1 MFFLPAIFRPLA
13 TFLLVAVSL
22 PTLTAVSTASAAD
35 VTHRNVVFILI
46 DDLSHYGVTA
56 YGANRISSEAAG
68 FENVIFETPRI
79 DQLARQGVR
88 CDYAFAYPL
97 CEPTRT
103 TLMSG
108 KYNNRNHL
116 VSKGQHASDITF
128 GDLFQ
133 RAGYA
138 TGMTGK
144 WKQTRGTV
152 EIPGESYISEFGW
165 DEYCCFD
172 VVTEGRRY
180 INPNMVIN
188 GDVINFGNKSDID
201 PETGRRWYG
210 PDICNRFALDFLKRH
225 QNEPFFLYYPMMLLH
240 DEHMPTP
247 DTVPATA
254 FDEFDAMSRS
264 PNGRRNDEKK
274 YFPDMIAYTDKLIGK
289 VIDQVD
295 RLGLRENTLIV
306 VMGDNGTKEPFTH
319 ILPDGTQYPGGKG
332 STTDNGTHVP
342 LILSLPGTVP
352 VGTPDHPRVCDGLVD
367 LADIHP
373 TLCDAA
379 QIEIPNADDLD
390 GISFWSQMLGDSQEH
405 RDASYVWYNHNRP
418 MTDPSEVLA
427 YAFDKHFKRYAPDRY
442 YPDGRFF
449 DLRVDPFE
457 KMGDTK
463 VQGPG
468 WKKFYH
474 SGLKIDELTDEQ
486 RAGYERLGKVLAE
499 HQYVAVKELQVL
511 TPPVVLPRGET
522 AQLSVDVVPSNA
534 TRNGVVW
541 ESSDTS
547 VVSVNKFG
555 EITAHRPGKATI
567 SVYSWDDAFPVANQS
582 PKTFSRSGN
591 SDSISVTVR

>member
-1 MFFLPAIFRPLA
+1 MNTARILS
-13 TFLLVAVSL
+13 TVVVFLLLGSL
-22 PTLTAVSTASAAD
+22 NCGATQPTR
-35 VTHRNVVFILI
+35 RNVVFILI

-56 YGANRISSEAAG
+56 YGANRISSESGG
-68 FENVIFETPRI
+68 FKNVIINTPHI
-79 DQLARQGVR
+79 DQLAREGMR
-88 CDYAFAYPL
+88 CNNAFAYPL

-133 RAGYA
+133 RTGYT

-152 EIPGESYISEFGW
+152 EIPAKKYISEFGW

-172 VVTEGRRY
+172 VVGEGRRY

-188 GDVINFGNKSDID
+188 GDVINYGEISSID

-210 PDICNRFALDFLKRH
+210 PDICNRFALNFIQRYRD
-225 QNEPFFLYYPMMLLH
+225 EPFFLYYPMMLVH

-247 DTVPATA
+247 DTVPASA
-254 FDEFDAMSRS
+254 FDEFDAMGRDK
-264 PNGRRNDEKK
+264 NGRRRDEKK

-289 VIDQVD
+289 VVDQINE
-295 RLGLRENTLIV
+295 LGLRKNTLIV

-319 ILPDGTQYPGGKG
+319 ILPDDSEYPGGKG

-342 LILSLPGTVP
+342 LVLSLPGVIPTSD
-352 VGTPDHPRVCDGLVD
+352 TESDRTYDGIVD

-373 TLCDAA
+373 TLCEAA
-379 QIEIPNADDLD
+379 GIELPNAADID
-390 GISFWSQMLGDSQEH
+390 GISFWPQMLGRPGEH

-418 MTDPSEVLA
+418 MTDPSEVLE
-427 YAFDKHFKRYAPDRY
+427 YAFDKNFKRYAPDRY
-442 YPDGRFF
+442 YPKGRFF
-449 DLRVDPFE
+449 DLRVDPLE
-457 KMGDTK
+457 MSGRTK

-468 WKKFYH
+468 WNKFYH
-474 SGLKIDELTDEQ
+474 SGLDLDHLTPEQ
-486 RAGYERLGKVLAE
+486 QAGFERLGDVLHANR
-499 HQYVAVKELQVL
+499 YIAVERIRIVNN
-511 TPPVVLPRGET
+511 PVILPRGEST
-522 AQLSVDVVPSNA
+522 RLQAEVVPSNA
-534 TRNGVVW
+534 TRNGIIW
-541 ESSDTS
+541 ESSDPSIAS
-547 VVSVNKFG
+547 VDKFG
-555 EITAHRPGKATI
+555 ELKTHRPGEVTL

-582 PKTFSRSGN
+582 PTTFSRTGI
-591 SDSISVTVR
+591 SDSITVTIR